1 MFAPAERCMT
11 ALAGQRI
18 KDRLPEYNWTNFE
31 APRTPLLCPK
41 TEYPK
46 DLARFR
52 KPQWKCPVSLID
64 PLIWYWTKLAFYDE
78 PEALVGKHA
87 AGASWLEIAMDF
99 EIATRI
105 PLSRS
110 GPDSATE
117 HMRDRAVL
125 FSNASKALLR
135 GFGTPLR
142 NCQSIHC
149 RSIQAFRSKPRAGL
163 KYRPALLFPEA
174 VGYELGMQVMLHPA
188 LMGSETSQ
196 WKWRPNLKFL
206 PPSIY
211 PQHRFLNQRLYL
223 RRPTRL
229 SSKTRL
235 TPGE

>member
-1 MFAPAERCMT
+1 MEISSVAHR
-11 ALAGQRI
+11 
-18 KDRLPEYNWTNFE
+18 
-31 APRTPLLCPK
+31 PLNLVLDQ
-41 TEYPK
+41 T
-46 DLARFR
+46 R
-52 KPQWKCPVSLID
+52 V
-64 PLIWYWTKLAFYDE
+64 YDE

-110 GPDSATE
+110 GPDSAIE

-142 NCQSIHC
+142 KCQSIHC

-163 KYRPALLFPEA
+163 MYRPALLFPEA

-229 SSKTRL
+229 SSKTRP

>member
-1 MFAPAERCMT
+1 M
-11 ALAGQRI
+11 
-18 KDRLPEYNWTNFE
+18 
-31 APRTPLLCPK
+31 
-41 TEYPK
+41 
-46 DLARFR
+46 
-52 KPQWKCPVSLID
+52 
-64 PLIWYWTKLAFYDE
+64 WYWTKLRFCDE
-78 PEALVGKHA
+78 PEALTSRHA
-87 AGASWLEIAMDF
+87 SGASWLELAMDF

-105 PLSRS
+105 PLTRG
-110 GPDSATE
+110 GPDNATE
-117 HMRDRAVL
+117 QMRERAL
-125 FSNASKALLR
+125 LMSNVSKALLR
-135 GFGTPLR
+135 GLSSPLR
-142 NCQSIHC
+142 NCHAIHC

-163 KYRPALLFPEA
+163 MYRPALLFPEA